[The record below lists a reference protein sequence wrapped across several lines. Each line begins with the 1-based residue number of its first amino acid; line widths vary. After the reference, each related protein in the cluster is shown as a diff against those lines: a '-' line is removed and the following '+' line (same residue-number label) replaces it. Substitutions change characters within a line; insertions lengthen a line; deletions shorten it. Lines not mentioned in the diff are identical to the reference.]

1 MAGFSMLS
9 SIQNLTGRKSIR
21 YTLLCIVIAG
31 LAFIVLQIGSK
42 YLLRQWL
49 LENGADNVTIATMWL
64 NPFSG
69 KFSVNGVDI
78 RRGDH
83 VVYSNDIVHFN
94 IGMFS
99 LFEKDALIQQAILH
113 DMMINIYRYES
124 GVLNIVIGNGR
135 YAAAG
140 IPVAPQASLTDGKF
154 DVVLYMGKSLQDQIF
169 NSKLILQG
177 EQESGDNILSLRAK
191 KFAMKFSKPVN
202 INYDGEL
209 YKREVDEISYAIHSR
224 RLKVIVGKNFT

>member
-1 MAGFSMLS
+1 
-9 SIQNLTGRKSIR
+9 
-21 YTLLCIVIAG
+21 
-31 LAFIVLQIGSK
+31 
-42 YLLRQWL
+42 
-49 LENGADNVTIATMWL
+49 MWL

-140 IPVAPQASLTDGKF
+140 IPVAPQASLTDGKLV
-154 DVVLYMGKSLQDQIF
+154 VVLYMGKSLQDQIF

-177 EQESGDNILSLRAK
+177 EQECGDNILSLRAK
-191 KFAMKFSKPVN
+191 KFAMKFSKLVN